1 MPLILVQNEI
11 TAGGKYDHW
20 QDNTGVLYHFPNQ
33 YINKIQE
40 GSWFIYYR
48 GARRLNNKRAVP
60 EYFGFG
66 KIGRVYP
73 DPETNFKLAKKNLRW
88 YCEIAEY
95 LPFLRPVPFRIKD
108 ELFEKISDNLWSV
121 AVRNISDYTFQA
133 ILNAASIEFAGSEPL
148 ITNSS
153 PVIPSIDDVSPFIV
167 SEQDQIFFLRTSSE
181 NKGARSNDSAT
192 KSGRYTKYSKLYGD
206 HSEEVVYNMLQESKY
221 QQLRWTARDK
231 EKPGWDIE
239 YYDNDNLTAVEVK
252 ATSGKRFLSVDIT
265 SNEWKAAKDKGSNY
279 NLYLVAD
286 CLSTKPK
293 IQIINDPYLLYL
305 EKKISVDPLL
315 YRLTMINGN

>member
-66 KIGRVYP
+66 KIGRIYP
-73 DPETNFKLAKKNLRW
+73 DPETDFKLAKKNLRW
-88 YCEIAEY
+88 YCEISEY
-95 LPFLRPVPFRIKD
+95 FPFLRPVPFRINN
-108 ELFEKISDNLWSV
+108 EFFEKISDNLWSV
-121 AVRNISDYTFQA
+121 AVRNISDHTFQA
-133 ILNAASIEFAGSEPL
+133 ILNAASIEFAEGEPL

-153 PVIPSIDDVSPFIV
+153 PVIPNIDSVNPLIV
-167 SEQDQIFFLRTSSE
+167 SGQNQIFLPHPDSEKEKERSS
-181 NKGARSNDSAT
+181 DSTA

-206 HSEEVVYNMLQESKY
+206 HSEKVVYNMLQENNS
-221 QQLRWTARDK
+221 QQLRWTARDN

-265 SNEWKAAKDKGSNY
+265 SNEWKAAKEKGSQY

-293 IQIINDPYLLYL
+293 IQIINDPYFLYL

-315 YRLTMINGN
+315 YRLTMINNN